1 MTKKLNLND
10 YNALNHILLFN
21 NMSRTL
27 LASEL
32 EISSPAV
39 FKIIKKLVAKNLIL
53 QEEEIL
59 PSNGGRPRR
68 GLIIN
73 KDYKKILGI
82 CLSEDFISLS
92 VAYIN
97 GEVIETRNRKRANN
111 LLQAR
116 FIKMLVEE
124 IEYVLEKYG
133 KENIGGIGITMPG
146 LVDSYNGIVK
156 KSSIFKNCNINIAQY
171 IEDSFEIP
179 CVADNDIR
187 AILKAESLFGSLKL
201 IDNAL
206 LVYMHNSIG
215 ASILINKKIY
225 SGQNFAA
232 GQLGK
237 IFNDNNN
244 TLGSYCKNSNIIEKF
259 SGHEEINIDK
269 LDINE
274 VLSKA
279 DKNMSPYKEV
289 MDKVCE
295 QIGFSLSN
303 VIRILDIGKI
313 VLAGDVF
320 VNHPFMKDTITKYV
334 KGNIDKEIFE
344 NTTIE
349 NSLLPTN
356 IEALGAL
363 AIVIGNLFDG
373 KKLIR

>member
-1 MTKKLNLND
+1 MNKKLNLND

-32 EISSPAV
+32 EISAPAV
-39 FKIIKKLVAKNLIL
+39 FKIIKKLVSKNLIL

-73 KDYKKILGI
+73 KNYKKILGI

-124 IEYVLEKYG
+124 IEYVIEKYG

-146 LVDSYNGIVK
+146 LVDSYNGIIK
-156 KSSIFKNCNINIAQY
+156 KSSIFKNYNINIAQY

-206 LVYMHNSIG
+206 LVYMNNGIG
-215 ASILINKKIY
+215 ASLLINKKIY

-237 IFNDNNN
+237 IFNDNNHA
-244 TLGSYCKNSNIIEKF
+244 LGSYCKNSNIIEKF
-259 SGHEEINIDK
+259 SEYEEIDIDK

-279 DKNMSPYKEV
+279 DKNISPYTEV

-295 QIGFSLSN
+295 QIAFSLSN

-320 VNHPFMKDTITKYV
+320 VNYPFMKDAITKYV
-334 KGNIDKEIFE
+334 KENIDKEIFE

-349 NSLLPTN
+349 NSHLPIN

>member
-1 MTKKLNLND
+1 
-10 YNALNHILLFN
+10 
-21 NMSRTL
+21 
-27 LASEL
+27 
-32 EISSPAV
+32 
-39 FKIIKKLVAKNLIL
+39 
-53 QEEEIL
+53 
-59 PSNGGRPRR
+59 
-68 GLIIN
+68 
-73 KDYKKILGI
+73 
-82 CLSEDFISLS
+82 
-92 VAYIN
+92 
-97 GEVIETRNRKRANN
+97 
-111 LLQAR
+111 
-116 FIKMLVEE
+116 
-124 IEYVLEKYG
+124 
-133 KENIGGIGITMPG
+133 
-146 LVDSYNGIVK
+146 
-156 KSSIFKNCNINIAQY
+156 
-171 IEDSFEIP
+171 
-179 CVADNDIR
+179 
-187 AILKAESLFGSLKL
+187 
-201 IDNAL
+201 
-206 LVYMHNSIG
+206 MHNSIG

-259 SGHEEINIDK
+259 SGHEEIDIDK